1 MTENP
6 IAFADLQLAKTALR
20 DRRSEEMLLRRVY
33 PRIVQI
39 VRMAIGDR
47 SQVDE
52 IAQVAAMEVVRSL
65 KSYRGEGSIEG
76 WAGRIAWR
84 TAMKS
89 AKRRRARDGALM
101 PLLNED
107 VPDRETPERSVSRRQ
122 LFDRFMETMTAIP
135 EKRRLPLMLHLA
147 FGYTVA
153 EVSDMTDASEN
164 TVKDRL
170 KTAFREFQSVM
181 NEHPD
186 LRASMLEEL

>member
-47 SQVDE
+47 SQVDD

-153 EVSDMTDASEN
+153 EVSDMTGASEN

>member
-47 SQVDE
+47 SQVDD